1 MICGIAV
8 RFGRTTML
16 NIKTYNKISPIGLD
30 EFDKTAYTCGDDVEQ
45 PVGAIVRSAALHDVE
60 FPESLLA
67 IARAGAGT
75 NNIPVDRCA
84 NEGIVVFN
92 TPGANANAVK
102 ELVIAGL
109 LIGSRRVIPAINWA
123 LTLKGKGDEVGKMV
137 EKGKGAF
144 IGPEIKGKSIGV
156 IGLGAIGVLVANAAN
171 SLGMKVYGYD
181 PYLSVNSAWNLTHN
195 AIHAMDLKDIYEK
208 CDYIT
213 VHVPLTPETKGFIN
227 SESIAMMKDGVRIL
241 NFARGDLVDSADMLA
256 ALDGGKVAAYVT
268 DFPSDELIGA
278 DGVVC
283 IPHLGASTPESEDNC
298 AKMAAEEL
306 IDYIE
311 NGNITNSVNMPN
323 ISMPKSGDARICV
336 IHKNVPAVINK
347 ISGVI
352 SEANINISNML
363 NKSRKDFAYTM
374 LDMDEKDSG
383 KIEAIRKAIDEMPE
397 VIRVRV
403 I

>member
-60 FPESLLA
+60 FPKSLLA

-144 IGPEIKGKSIGV
+144 VGPEIKGKSIGV